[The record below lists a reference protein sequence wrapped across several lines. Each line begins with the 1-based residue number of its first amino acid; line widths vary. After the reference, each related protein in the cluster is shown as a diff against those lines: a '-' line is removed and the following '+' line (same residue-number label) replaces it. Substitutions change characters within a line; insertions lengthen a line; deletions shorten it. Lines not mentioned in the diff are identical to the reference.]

1 MRSRR
6 TRDLIR
12 KIAKDENLTIK
23 QVDEIVNSF
32 FRFTAKK
39 MGEGDRKNLEY
50 STIRLFKF
58 GVFKVKEGRKKFLRS
73 KDEKLNSYRERS
85 IANNTRSSG
94 DKGVQGNL
102 ESGPFDT

>member
-1 MRSRR
+1 MRTKP

-73 KDEKLNSYRERS
+73 KDEKLNLYRERS
-85 IANNTRSSG
+85 VTDNTRSSG